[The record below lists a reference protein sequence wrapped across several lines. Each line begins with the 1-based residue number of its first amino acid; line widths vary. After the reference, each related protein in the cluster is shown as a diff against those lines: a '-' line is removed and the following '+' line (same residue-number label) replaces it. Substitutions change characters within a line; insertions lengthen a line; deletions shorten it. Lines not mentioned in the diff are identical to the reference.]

1 MIFLCLRGKGNIFL
15 ANLVL
20 YQNGRIITRDIRL
33 HYKVFYLL
41 FYNDY
46 LFISSRHLYWHW

>member
-46 LFISSRHLYWHW
+46 LFISSRHLYWH